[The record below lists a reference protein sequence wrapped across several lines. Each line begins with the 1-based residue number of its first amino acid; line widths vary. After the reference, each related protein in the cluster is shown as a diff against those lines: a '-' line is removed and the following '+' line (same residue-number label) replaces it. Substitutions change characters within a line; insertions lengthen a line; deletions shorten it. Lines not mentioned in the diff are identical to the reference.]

1 MLLVHAIERHCCV
14 ISLLASLSSWKLD
27 GIVEVRYVTSLA
39 VEFLVYFWQSGERAQ
54 HKIIEELWNSGWCS
68 LDSCCLMLSKG

>member
-27 GIVEVRYVTSLA
+27 GIVEVRYETSLV
-39 VEFLVYFWQSGERAQ
+39 VEFLVYFWQSGERAR
-54 HKIIEELWNSGWCS
+54 HKIIEEL
-68 LDSCCLMLSKG
+68 